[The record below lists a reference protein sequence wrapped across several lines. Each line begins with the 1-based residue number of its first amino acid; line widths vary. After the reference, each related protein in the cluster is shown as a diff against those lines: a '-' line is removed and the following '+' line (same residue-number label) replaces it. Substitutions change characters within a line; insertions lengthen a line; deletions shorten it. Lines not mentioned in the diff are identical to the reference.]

1 MKSCIY
7 DFLKIPKLKKKKIKS
22 SNIGMI
28 YFVNTGVVCSDA
40 THQCSA
46 EDLQLLQQSG
56 IRRECRQYICDEQ
69 DAVLEI
75 PGGLRVP
82 PQRDYSDGNG
92 QAVG

>member
-1 MKSCIY
+1 MNSCIY
-7 DFLKIPKLKKKKIKS
+7 DFLKIPKLKKFNPVILEFYD
-22 SNIGMI
+22 IFGI
-28 YFVNTGVVCSDA
+28 TGVVCSDA

-56 IRRECRQYICDEQ
+56 IRRECRQHVCDEQ

-82 PQRDYSDGNG
+82 S
-92 QAVG
+92 

>member
-1 MKSCIY
+1 
-7 DFLKIPKLKKKKIKS
+7 
-22 SNIGMI
+22 MI

-40 THQCSA
+40 THQCPA

>member
-1 MKSCIY
+1 
-7 DFLKIPKLKKKKIKS
+7 
-22 SNIGMI
+22 MI
-28 YFVNTGVVCSDA
+28 TGVVCSDA

-56 IRRECRQYICDEQ
+56 IRRECRQHVCDEQ

-82 PQRDYSDGNG
+82 S
-92 QAVG
+92 